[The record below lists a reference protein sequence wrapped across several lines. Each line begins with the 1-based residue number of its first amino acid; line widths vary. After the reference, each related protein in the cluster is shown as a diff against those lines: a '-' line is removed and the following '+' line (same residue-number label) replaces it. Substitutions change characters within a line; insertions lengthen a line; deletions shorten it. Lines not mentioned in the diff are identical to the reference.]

1 MCRYEGCDN
10 CKNSKVTELNR
21 FLNMLKMI
29 ATATAVAFVVFSC
42 KGKLGEADSIN
53 LEEAPVQTVD
63 DMFIV
68 QTNNGKIQ
76 MRAEAPLMERYER
89 DTLSFELFPEGFFVY
104 GYTDDEKL
112 ETEIVADNARHLKY
126 KDGRE
131 SWEAFGNV
139 VVKNLI
145 KQEVMETDTLYWDQK
160 NEKIYTHCYV
170 RMYSPDGFMQGYG
183 MESDQRARNS
193 IIFNPFN
200 SYGILEQEEDVLV
213 DSVNFIGPV
222 QKKIALD

>member
-1 MCRYEGCDN
+1 M
-10 CKNSKVTELNR
+10 
-21 FLNMLKMI
+21 MKMI
-29 ATATAVAFVVFSC
+29 ATAVAVAFVVFSC
-42 KGKLGEADSIN
+42 KGKLGEAEKIN
-53 LEEAPVQTVD
+53 VKEAPVQTVD

-68 QTNNGKIQ
+68 QTENGKIQ

-89 DTLSFELFPEGFFVY
+89 DTLSFELFPDGFFVY

-112 ETEIVADNARHLKY
+112 ETQIVADNARHLKY

-160 NEKIYTHCYV
+160 NEKIYTHCYI

-200 SYGILEQEEDVLV
+200 SYGIVVQDSTQVSI
-213 DSVNFIGPV
+213 DSVNFIGPL
-222 QKKIALD
+222 QKK

>member
-1 MCRYEGCDN
+1 
-10 CKNSKVTELNR
+10 
-21 FLNMLKMI
+21 MI
-29 ATATAVAFVVFSC
+29 ATASAVAFVVFSC
-42 KGKLGEADSIN
+42 KGKLGEAEALDIK
-53 LEEAPVQTVD
+53 EAPVQTVD

-68 QTNNGKIQ
+68 QTENGRIQ
-76 MRAEAPLMERYER
+76 MRTEAPLMERYER
-89 DTLSFELFPEGFFVY
+89 DTLSFELFPNGFFVY

-112 ETEIVADNARHLKY
+112 ETEIIADNARHLKY

-131 SWEAFGNV
+131 TWEAFGNV
-139 VVKNLI
+139 VVRNLI

-200 SYGILEQEEDVLV
+200 SYGILEQENEVLI

-222 QKKIALD
+222 QKK

>member
-1 MCRYEGCDN
+1 
-10 CKNSKVTELNR
+10 
-21 FLNMLKMI
+21 MLKMI

-139 VVKNLI
+139 VVKNLS